1 MFSGKVAVVMWSVF
15 IFSNFSWAQ
24 DQNAESP
31 LQQSE
36 QQPLVQ
42 EPEVNSQPNVLNEKI
57 HDLQTQIDS
66 LKKDL
71 QNSKLEHRQDKVLP
85 DQKEMPVQNEE
96 ENSLSKLRKRSHAL
110 SWQYIAISS
119 ESTATENGSS
129 SSWNSSSGELNFGYM
144 RNLGMYEFGVS
155 LISQYL
161 NSENV
166 ETTSTALWVIGELNF
181 IENKPGADFIPYVS
195 GQLGLVGMK
204 TEAGTSDYEISG
216 TGAAIGIGFKWIP
229 FSEIFALDL
238 SLKAGSAKMDN
249 IATPK
254 LELEIRRAE
263 LSVGWRLYF

>member
-1 MFSGKVAVVMWSVF
+1 MSLGKVAVVMWSLLL
-15 IFSNFSWAQ
+15 FSSFSWAQ
-24 DQNAESP
+24 DQNAEAQ
-31 LQQSE
+31 LQQIE
-36 QQPLVQ
+36 QQPLPQ
-42 EPEVNSQPNVLNEKI
+42 QPEPNSQSNVLNEKV

-71 QNSKLEHRQDKVLP
+71 QNSKIENRQDKVT
-85 DQKEMPVQNEE
+85 DQKEIPVQNEE
-96 ENSLSKLRKRSHAL
+96 ENSLMNLRKRSHAL

-129 SSWNSSSGELNFGYM
+129 SSWNSSSGALNFGYM

-155 LISQYL
+155 LTSQYL
-161 NSENV
+161 NSENI

-181 IENKPGADFIPYVS
+181 IENKPGADFIPYMS
-195 GQLGLVGMK
+195 GQVGLVGMK
-204 TEAGTSDYEISG
+204 TEAGSSDYEISG
-216 TGAAIGIGFKWIP
+216 TGAAIGVGFKWIP

-238 SLKAGSAKMDN
+238 SLKVGSAKMDN

-254 LELEIRRAE
+254 LELEVRRAE